1 MPASF
6 IRSDRTRPARLPAA
20 PERTK
25 PERLFALRELSDM
38 GYGSRRTNLNL
49 INAGLLPAVR
59 VGTRCKV
66 HESDLPLVAA
76 PIGDAP
82 SAPFKPEAEDFDSLA
97 AAASRLV
104 SARSRMGSNLR
115 DDVAQ
120 LLAAV

>member
-1 MPASF
+1 MPATF

-25 PERLFALRELSDM
+25 PERLFALRELSEM

-59 VGTRCKV
+59 VGTAFKV
-66 HESDLPLVAA
+66 RESDLPLLAA
-76 PIGDAP
+76 PIGVAP
-82 SAPFKPEAEDFDSLA
+82 SAAIEPEAEDFDSLA

-104 SARSRMGSNLR
+104 SAWPRMGPTLR
-115 DDVAQ
+115 DDLAQ
-120 LLAAV
+120 LLAAA